1 MYLQLTEFTDNALRL
16 LIYLGGHR
24 ERIATIA
31 EIAERYG
38 ISRHHLAKVSCV
50 LAASNLIETSRG
62 RLGGMRLRAAPGDI
76 RLGEVVRC
84 TERGLVQPRRSQAAN
99 QASSQAASQAAGA
112 RTAPSAQEGRLQQSL
127 AVATAAYLA
136 ELDRVSLADL
146 MEGVDPPRADTP
158 SWLTANAWRWQ
169 ASALGEGA

>member
-1 MYLQLTEFTDNALRL
+1 MYMHLTEFTDNALRL
-16 LIYLGGHR
+16 LVYLGGQR

-50 LAASNLIETSRG
+50 LAASGLIETSRG
-62 RLGGMRLRAAPGDI
+62 RLGGMRLAGAPRDI

-84 TERGLVQPRRSQAAN
+84 TERGLARGKAPGEDGWTSKQPDD
-99 QASSQAASQAAGA
+99 
-112 RTAPSAQEGRLQQSL
+112 RLRQSL

-136 ELDRVSLADL
+136 ELNRVTLADL
-146 MEGVDPPRADTP
+146 IPASVQGQDEVPG
-158 SWLTANAWRWQ
+158 WLATNAWRWQ
-169 ASALGEGA
+169 HSALEEGA